1 MNKNC
6 FVKPGI
12 NKVKIEWELGLRERE
27 SERVREIGWG
37 RIREYEPKFEQTP
50 LPEIQIT
57 PKSTKP

>member
-27 SERVREIGWG
+27 RVRE
-37 RIREYEPKFEQTP
+37 
-50 LPEIQIT
+50 
-57 PKSTKP
+57 